1 MTQTHPPIF
10 VRRGFTLVE
19 LLVVIAIIALLAALL
34 LPVLRGARENARR
47 AVCLSN
53 QRQIY
58 AASLAYAGDFNGY
71 LPAGPDG
78 SFGASIVANQ
88 YAGQNRLYF
97 MKNYL
102 NALFVGSLG
111 CCGLTNYYLAQPC
124 KVFLCPSGNRMNSP
138 APVWSATGWQG
149 GVDYSLLTS
158 LGYWNFGVA
167 TWAANFSVARD
178 RRGQP
183 LAFSM
188 DLSAADDGGLVN
200 RGPAQ
205 WAVTPH
211 RNFAGYGIQGM
222 NVVSLD
228 GSGRWVPSGQ
238 CTMYGA
244 YESWR
249 RMFPQGYDFPAGVTK
264 DAMTG
269 APNYPA
275 QLSNNWPI
283 DVWLRVGNAPT
294 NSYVAT
300 TEMPSNFGY

>member
-1 MTQTHPPIF
+1 M
-10 VRRGFTLVE
+10 
-19 LLVVIAIIALLAALL
+19 AIIALLAALL
-34 LPVLRGARENARR
+34 MPSLRVARENSYR

-58 AASLAYAGDFNGY
+58 AASLTYAGDFNGF

-78 SFGASIVANQ
+78 SYGASIVANQ

-102 NALFVGSLG
+102 NAKFVGSPG
-111 CCGLTNYYLAQPC
+111 SAGLTNYYLAQPC
-124 KVFLCPSGNRMNSP
+124 KVFLCPSGNRLNTPYP
-138 APVWSATGWQG
+138 AWSATGWQG

-158 LGYWNFGVA
+158 LGYWNWGAA
-167 TWAANFSVARD
+167 TWAVNLSVARA

-188 DLSAADDGGLVN
+188 DMSAGDDGGLIN
-200 RGPAQ
+200 YGPSQ
-205 WAVTPH
+205 WASTPH
-211 RNFAGYGIQGM
+211 RNFTGYGVQGM

-228 GSGRWVPSGQ
+228 GSGRWVPSSQ
-238 CTMYGA
+238 CWTYNA
-244 YESWR
+244 YNGWHR
-249 RMFPQGYDFPAGVTK
+249 VFPQGYDFPTGVTK
-264 DAMTG
+264 DVMLG

-275 QLSNNWPI
+275 KLSDNWPI